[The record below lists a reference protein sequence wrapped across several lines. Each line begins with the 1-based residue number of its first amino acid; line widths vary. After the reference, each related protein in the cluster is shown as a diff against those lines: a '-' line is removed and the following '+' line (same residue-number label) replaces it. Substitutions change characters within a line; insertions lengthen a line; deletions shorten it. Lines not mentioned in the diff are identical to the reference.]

1 MHGEVTA
8 RPVRLPADLELL
20 ISVYGSTRKPE
31 LDMLGWTEGQ
41 IDAFIRMQFEAQDR
55 HYRSF
60 YPGAGHSIVEVGG
73 RAAGRL
79 VVDRSEAEIR
89 IVDLALLPEFRRAGT
104 GSAVVE
110 RLCEEADAHG
120 LPIRCHVEQSNEAR
134 RFWEQLGLVAT
145 GVDGAHIAMERVC
158 VTSPR

>member
-20 ISVYGSTRKPE
+20 ISVYGATRRPE

-60 YPGAGHSIVEVGG
+60 YPGARHSIVEVGA
-73 RAAGRL
+73 RSAGRL
-79 VVDRSEAEIR
+79 IVDRVAAEIR
-89 IVDLALLPEFRRAGT
+89 IVDLALLPAFRRAGI

-110 RLCEEADAHG
+110 RLCEEADANG
-120 LPIRCHVEQSNEAR
+120 LPIRCHVEQGNEAKG
-134 RFWEQLGLVAT
+134 FWEQLGLVAT
-145 GVDGAHIAMERVC
+145 RVDGAHIAMERVC